1 MESDLA
7 DKDAM
12 RELQSKK
19 GQQYSE
25 ADYKRLE
32 SLMYDKVILKLEA
45 AQVIPFVR
53 SRVHVL
59 IDHSLS
65 WALTCKRVATL

>member
-1 MESDLA
+1 VESDLA

-12 RELQSKK
+12 RELQLKK
-19 GQQYSE
+19 NQQYSE

-45 AQVIPFVR
+45 AQVTPYLDYGFMCSSTV
-53 SRVHVL
+53 VYHG
-59 IDHSLS
+59 H
-65 WALTCKRVATL
+65 